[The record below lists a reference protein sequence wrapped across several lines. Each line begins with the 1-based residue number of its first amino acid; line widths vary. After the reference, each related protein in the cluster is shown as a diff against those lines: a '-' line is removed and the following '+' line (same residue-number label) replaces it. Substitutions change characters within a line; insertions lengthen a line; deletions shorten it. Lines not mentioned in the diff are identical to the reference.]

1 MNNMV
6 FINIALLGG
15 LSLWL
20 LIHLIILW
28 SVNFWVSP
36 TQLFQKIWLRQQ
48 VFSVHFYFIFCFPRV
63 SCYNLSL
70 NKKGSHSLHILFVY
84 KAPNPCFRG
93 ICCGICCKS
102 ITGGRWGGN
111 LLAVELPL
119 CLTLPLGCVGN
130 MLWQKGMQMSVLTL
144 TLNLLFLSM
153 SWGSFFPSSSEGT

>member
-36 TQLFQKIWLRQQ
+36 TQLFQKIWLKQQ

-70 NKKGSHSLHILFVY
+70 NKKVLIHSTSCLYTKHQTLVSEVFAVVFAASLSLVEDEVGTCWLLSY
-84 KAPNPCFRG
+84 LCVLPCP
-93 ICCGICCKS
+93 
-102 ITGGRWGGN
+102 W
-111 LLAVELPL
+111 V
-119 CLTLPLGCVGN
+119 
-130 MLWQKGMQMSVLTL
+130 VLETCYGKRVCRCQCS
-144 TLNLLFLSM
+144 LSL
-153 SWGSFFPSSSEGT
+153 